1 MNGFVREQ
9 RKRWERKAAKQA
21 WDNEVNKL
29 MSHPARVVTR
39 FNQMIFFI
47 QYKKCGLYIDKF
59 VQK

>member
-39 FNQMIFFI
+39 FNQMIFLFNI
-47 QYKKCGLYIDKF
+47 RNVVCT
-59 VQK
+59 